1 VVAVAAALSAEQTVD
16 HLRARVRARAKAR
29 ANRVVVAAVVDLVA
43 RPTADADE

>member
-1 VVAVAAALSAEQTVD
+1 VVAVAAALSAEPLVVL
-16 HLRARVRARAKAR
+16 LRARARAR